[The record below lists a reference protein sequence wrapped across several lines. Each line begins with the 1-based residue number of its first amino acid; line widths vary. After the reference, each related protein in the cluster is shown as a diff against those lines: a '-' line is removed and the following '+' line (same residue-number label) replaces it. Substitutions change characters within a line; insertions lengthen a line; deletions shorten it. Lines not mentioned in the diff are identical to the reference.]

1 MKFRIFGIFGLIC
14 AIQAIDITYTV
25 PSTIKIKSLM
35 SISNVKKFIPKDETI
50 QNIVKKPNK
59 LLISTMHKLYGYT
72 FHNKYQISFDM
83 VRNQLEIYMSNKYI
97 QNNILFFRKNPEMLQ
112 INVYSFTKL
121 PVPSIIYNQIV
132 DRKMKI
138 ILEQL

>member
-1 MKFRIFGIFGLIC
+1 MKFRIFGIFGLIS

-35 SISNVKKFIPKDETI
+35 SISNVKKFIPKDEKI
-50 QNIVKKPNK
+50 QNIVTKPNK
-59 LLISTMHKLYGYT
+59 LFILTMHKFYGYT
-72 FHNKYQISFDM
+72 FHNKYHISFDM

-112 INVYSFTKL
+112 INVHSFTKL
-121 PVPSIIYNQIV
+121 PVPSILFNQIV
-132 DRKMKI
+132 DRKMKL
-138 ILEQL
+138 ILKQL